1 MQEMSV
7 RPTRSEHISII
18 EEIETFSVS
27 FKTRV
32 CGIELVPFENIQN
45 LGAVVLRNHTEFAKQ
60 RVLEQ
65 SLLIAINGELCI
77 DTDYDEILQIISCSQ
92 RPLNLTFH
100 PPSTQKQKKINL
112 RFSDA
117 MKLNDEE
124 DDAGNY
130 WFDEY
135 DRMTPKKIMNIN
147 DLNLIQKCYTML
159 YQKYC
164 ELQQFQD
171 LIKDTVHDKMEE
183 ITRLNQQNMTLK
195 SMVNVK
201 QLEIERI
208 AMNESWEKQ
217 KGKNNEQKY
226 KQIDLKNIEM
236 EKQNVSQKQQIIKLQ
251 NDLRQKKIECRRL
264 KMMLN
269 QRDYD
274 HSFDGF
280 MRKKN
285 KNKKRNKNTKNN
297 QYRSKSPNLYNL
309 AKHNQSFSVLAEDK
323 FQNELKNRLN
333 ARNNA
338 KNQKSE
344 KIDIAKPISLRTP
357 TILNKDNQRRSR
369 STNGSKSKSNK
380 IKTKT
385 KTKSISISN
394 QNTKQQQ
401 KRRSAIGLLFKN
413 LTKRKS
419 VEPSDQTLSAKQKN
433 NKYHPQIAIFCE
445 NKQNKNK
452 KKNKI
457 RKTPKLSADILNQ
470 NENGFDLSP
479 NKMRS
484 NSLESNIG
492 RQRKDTIV

>member
-1 MQEMSV
+1 M
-7 RPTRSEHISII
+7 
-18 EEIETFSVS
+18 
-27 FKTRV
+27 
-32 CGIELVPFENIQN
+32 G
-45 LGAVVLRNHTEFAKQ
+45 
-60 RVLEQ
+60 
-65 SLLIAINGELCI
+65 
-77 DTDYDEILQIISCSQ
+77 
-92 RPLNLTFH
+92 
-100 PPSTQKQKKINL
+100 
-112 RFSDA
+112 
-117 MKLNDEE
+117 
-124 DDAGNY
+124 
-130 WFDEY
+130 
-135 DRMTPKKIMNIN
+135 
-147 DLNLIQKCYTML
+147 
-159 YQKYC
+159 
-164 ELQQFQD
+164 
-171 LIKDTVHDKMEE
+171 
-183 ITRLNQQNMTLK
+183 
-195 SMVNVK
+195 
-201 QLEIERI
+201 
-208 AMNESWEKQ
+208 
-217 KGKNNEQKY
+217 
-226 KQIDLKNIEM
+226 
-236 EKQNVSQKQQIIKLQ
+236 
-251 NDLRQKKIECRRL
+251 
-264 KMMLN
+264 
-269 QRDYD
+269 
-274 HSFDGF
+274 
-280 MRKKN
+280 
-285 KNKKRNKNTKNN
+285 TKNN

-445 NKQNKNK
+445 NKQN
-452 KKNKI
+452 NKI